1 MKLSPLIIVV
11 VLGVLF
17 LFIKSSGT
25 VTTVSKTAGI
35 TPATAGAVSSLMSGL
50 VNIFGSSNSPYA
62 GETASGSIFAGL
74 G

>member
-1 MKLSPLIIVV
+1 
-11 VLGVLF
+11 
-17 LFIKSSGT
+17 

-50 VNIFGSSNSPYA
+50 VNIFGSSSSPYA
-62 GETASGSIFAGL
+62 GETASGSIFSGL